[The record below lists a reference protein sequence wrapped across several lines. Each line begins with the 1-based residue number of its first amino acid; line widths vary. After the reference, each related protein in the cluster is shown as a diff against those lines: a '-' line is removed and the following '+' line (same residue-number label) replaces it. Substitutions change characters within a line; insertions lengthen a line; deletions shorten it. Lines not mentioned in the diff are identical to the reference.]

1 MVDLYTWKTPNGR
14 KVSIMLEEI
23 GLPYRVHP
31 VDLGQGA
38 QHGAEFLA
46 LNPNGRIPVL
56 VDPEAPGGPLTIIE
70 SGAILLYLAEKS
82 GRLVPADARG
92 RSETMQWLMF
102 QMAGVGPMLGQANWF
117 ANSAPEKI
125 PYAIQRYVNESAR
138 LFGVLDERLA
148 GREHL
153 AGAYSIADVA
163 TYPWVHVAWP
173 IFTAM
178 LPDTVGKLARLA
190 AWLERL
196 GARPA
201 VQRGMNVPA

>member
-31 VDLGQGA
+31 IDLGQGV

-82 GRLVPADARG
+82 GRLVPVDARG

-153 AGAYSIADVA
+153 AGAYSIADIA